1 MWMARHPL
9 AGGLAALVLA
19 GLSACAPQAPR
30 VAPVNLPG
38 AAASVGR
45 EPAAPAL
52 AVSRWAL
59 DPGGSTLHILVY
71 RGGPMARLGH
81 NYVVSSEQ
89 LEGEVWRAG
98 GAPDSGFDIRVPVN
112 TLIVDDEAVRAAE
125 GADFPPGISDDAKA
139 GTRANMLRPTLLDGE
154 RYPQI
159 RIRSV
164 AISGDMAAPRVRAA
178 ITLKDQ
184 TREVELPV
192 RISDSQGA
200 LRVEGAFDIR
210 QSDFGI
216 TPLSIAMG
224 ALVVVDTISI
234 KFSLL
239 ARPGSTRQ

>member
-1 MWMARHPL
+1 MSNPILRNRFI
-9 AGGLAALVLA
+9 GLTVALLL
-19 GLSACAPQAPR
+19 GACSSSERIAPR
-30 VAPVNLPG
+30 TTVSD
-38 AAASVGR
+38 AASQARPSDAPKMETRR
-45 EPAAPAL
+45 ETFKIAPTE
-52 AVSRWAL
+52 
-59 DPGGSTLHILVY
+59 STLHILVY

-81 NYVVSSEQ
+81 NHVVSSQQ

-112 TLIVDDEAVRAAE
+112 TLIVDDEAARQAE

-164 AISGDMAAPRVRAA
+164 AISGDLAAPQVRAA
-178 ITLKDQ
+178 ITLKNQ

-192 RISDSQGA
+192 RISDSAGA

-224 ALVVVDTISI
+224 ALVVVDTITI

-239 ARPGSTRQ
+239 ARPGSARQ